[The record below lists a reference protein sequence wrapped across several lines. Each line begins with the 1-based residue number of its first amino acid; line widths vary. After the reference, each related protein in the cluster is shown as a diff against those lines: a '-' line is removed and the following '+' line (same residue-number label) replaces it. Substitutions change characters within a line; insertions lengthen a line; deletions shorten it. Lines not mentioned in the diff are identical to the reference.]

1 MSHVYTKKIQGKIV
15 AFLVLYVG
23 DILLIENDIGVLS
36 SIKNW
41 LAKQFDM
48 KDLREA
54 SYIFMIK
61 LL

>member
-1 MSHVYTKKIQGKIV
+1 MCIQKHAGKNCSV
-15 AFLVLYVG
+15 N

-36 SIKNW
+36 SINSW

-54 SYIFMIK
+54 SYIFRIK